1 MSGTDLLTPNQVKDE
16 EVKAEV
22 LDILSSRS
30 GNQYI
35 TMGGLKLEGN
45 MMEGIKLGVLVPVT
59 NQGKANLKRYVDYFE
74 EMNRK
79 KYTPVTTLQVE
90 PPAAGGKRNK
100 SKKPKHRNSRSK
112 RRKTLSKR
120 RR

>member
-1 MSGTDLLTPNQVKDE
+1 MSATNLLTPEQGKDE

-22 LDILSSRS
+22 LDIISNRV
-30 GNQYI
+30 GHQYQ
-35 TMGGLKLEGN
+35 TKGGLKLEGYI
-45 MMEGIKLGVLVPVT
+45 MDGIELGILKPVT
-59 NQGKANLKRYVDYFE
+59 EQGKATLKKYVDHFE

-79 KYTPVTTLQVE
+79 KYTPVTTLKA

-100 SKKPKHRNSRSK
+100 SKKPKRRNSRSK
-112 RRKTLSKR
+112 RRKTVSKR